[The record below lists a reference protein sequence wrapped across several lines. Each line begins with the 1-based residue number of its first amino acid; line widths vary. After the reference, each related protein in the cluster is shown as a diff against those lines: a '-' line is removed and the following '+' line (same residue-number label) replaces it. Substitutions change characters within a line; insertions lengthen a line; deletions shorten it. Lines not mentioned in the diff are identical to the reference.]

1 MFRLAYRLTSAVDAA
16 EDITQECFPRLMR
29 NPGFDNE
36 RGSLRQYLYGIVWNL
51 VRQRWQANVKSPGMR
66 RRRTIRRQLG

>member
-16 EDITQECFPRLMR
+16 EDITQECFLRLMR

-51 VRQRWQANVKSPGMR
+51 VRNAGKP
-66 RRRTIRRQLG
+66 T